1 MLLKTVVSYIS
12 RWFVFGNI
20 SRPIIPFRVNLLYW
34 KPSRT
39 TDNVGDLLS
48 LVIYKNMLKI
58 GGVNHCSPKLYTK
71 RIVSIGSVLSF
82 VSSGKTTVWGTGLM
96 NAECVAALAAKKAEL
111 DIRAV
116 RGPKTREKLID
127 SGYTCPRVFGDP
139 AILLPCFYNPTIQK
153 VAGKIV
159 IIPHHSKFEKYS
171 TQYKNV
177 LDTYTSDWQ
186 NFVREIESAEKVI
199 SSSLHGII
207 LAESYG
213 VPCVWLNDI
222 PDSSFKYEDYYQSTG
237 RTNYPLANSIE
248 EAMTIPGEIN
258 QSLQKMQA
266 ALRESFPYDLF

>member
-1 MLLKTVVSYIS
+1 MTKIVKYIS
-12 RWFVFGNI
+12 RWFVLGNI
-20 SRPIIPFRVNLLYW
+20 FRPIIPFTVNLLYW
-34 KPSRT
+34 KPSKT

-48 LVIYKNMLKI
+48 LVVYKNMLKL
-58 GGVNHCSPKLYTK
+58 GGMNHHPLTPNTK

-82 VSSGKTTVWGTGLM
+82 VGSGHTTVWGTGLM
-96 NAECVAALAAKKAEL
+96 NAECVTALTAKNAKL

-116 RGPKTREKLID
+116 RGPKTRERLTH
-127 SGYTCPRVFGDP
+127 SGFICPSVFGDP

-159 IIPHHSKFEKYS
+159 IILHHSKFEKYS

-186 NFVREIESAEKVI
+186 NFVREIKSAEKVI